1 MQVRREWCEILSVE
15 RGNSIFN
22 NITFQSEEG
31 KKTLSEKIT
40 TTTKTKNLS
49 AADLYCKK
57 C

>member
-1 MQVRREWCEILSVE
+1 MQARREWCEILSVE

-22 NITFQSEEG
+22 NIIFQSEEE

-40 TTTKTKNLS
+40 TKNKNLS

>member
-1 MQVRREWCEILSVE
+1 MQVRREWCEILSVA

-22 NITFQSEEG
+22 NIIFQSEEE
-31 KKTLSEKIT
+31 KKTLSEKI